1 MRKDWVILFVSICL
15 IVVFGIVLLAS
26 KDYNDQTEKTFAKI
40 GQWNLMTMK
49 DWTLLIL
56 FAVSLGVIL
65 VALSCSNFEN
75 YRIRED
81 TPIRDYLNEMARQQ
95 HLQGWDQTK
104 QEAHERATRKRHH
117 GDAPKPL

>member
-1 MRKDWVILFVSICL
+1 MSICL

-40 GQWNLMTMK
+40 GRWNLMTMK
-49 DWTLLIL
+49 DWALLIL

-81 TPIRDYLNEMARQQ
+81 TPIRD
-95 HLQGWDQTK
+95 
-104 QEAHERATRKRHH
+104 
-117 GDAPKPL
+117 